1 MRWSK
6 KCRIQKAAA
15 TGEDAGPSRFVLFD
29 PQCTALG
36 GKPALVATNGKILA
50 CIPVEPSD
58 DDVRS
63 LVPRQAVEEAL
74 TVKGAL
80 AACEVAEEGV
90 TVHHDA
96 GPILHVVKPEQSAP
110 FVAYHHAFAG
120 VGPPRLLLKLNVAL
134 LARLTHALGCSEV
147 ELQIAEWDQAPA
159 ADGSGEVLEV
169 RKAVVVSPIGP
180 GGQGIG
186 ILMPM
191 HTLWPDAGAQPA
203 REES

>member
-6 KCRIQKAAA
+6 KCRVQKAAA
-15 TGEDAGPSRFVLFD
+15 TTDDAGPSRFVLFD
-29 PQCTALG
+29 PQSSPLG
-36 GKPALVATNGKILA
+36 GRPALVATNGKILA
-50 CIPVEPSD
+50 CIPVEAGD
-58 DDVRS
+58 EDVRA
-63 LVPRQAVEEAL
+63 LVPRQAIEEAL
-74 TVKGAL
+74 TVKGER
-80 AACEVAEEGV
+80 AACEVSEGGV
-90 TVHHDA
+90 TVHHEA
-96 GPILHVVKPEQSAP
+96 GPILHIVTPEQAAP
-110 FVAYHHAFAG
+110 FFAYQHAFAG

-186 ILMPM
+186 LLMPM
-191 HTLWPDAGAQPA
+191 STLWPDAGEQPA